1 MNKGL
6 LGLLLVA
13 FLGYWGWHF
22 FAPAPQPAPATRAP
36 AQRPS
41 SGPAVVARRVPA
53 KPSST
58 QQSVAR
64 ATPGR
69 SIVAKQ
75 PRLAPEG
82 TYFLL
87 QRASLKID
95 SGVIGFAPGTKVTL
109 VDRNDSMSTVSDG
122 QYQFTV
128 ASSQLTNDL
137 DVANSVAQADYAA
150 QTKIAESI
158 AKSVREYEQE
168 QRDEFINSE
177 KEKGQRKTGRRTASP
192 TPRR

>member
-1 MNKGL
+1 MKNVL
-6 LGLLLVA
+6 LGVLLVA
-13 FLGYWGWHF
+13 LLYWSWQWYT
-22 FAPAPQPAPATRAP
+22 ASPPKPAVTRAP

-41 SGPAVVARRVPA
+41 PGPAVVARRVPP
-53 KPSST
+53 KPSS
-58 QQSVAR
+58 QQQTAR
-64 ATPGR
+64 STPGR

-137 DVANSVAQADYAA
+137 DVANGVAQADYAA

-158 AKSVREYEQE
+158 AKSVRKYERE

-192 TPRR
+192 TPQR

>member
-1 MNKGL
+1 MKKVL
-6 LGLLLVA
+6 LGVLVVALL
-13 FLGYWGWHF
+13 YWGWQWYT
-22 FAPAPQPAPATRAP
+22 ASPPKPAVSRAP

-41 SGPAVVARRVPA
+41 PGPVVARRVPP
-53 KPSST
+53 KPSSA
-58 QQSVAR
+58 QQTVAR
-64 ATPGR
+64 ATPSR
-69 SIVAKQ
+69 PLVTKQ

-95 SGVIGFAPGTKVTL
+95 SGVIGFPPGTKVTL

-137 DVANSVAQADYAA
+137 DVADSVAQADYTS

-158 AKSVREYEQE
+158 AKSIHEYEEE
-168 QRDEFINSE
+168 QRNEFINSE
-177 KEKGQRKTGRRTASP
+177 KERKTGRRTASP

>member
-1 MNKGL
+1 MKKVLPGL
-6 LGLLLVA
+6 LVVA
-13 FLGYWGWHF
+13 LFYWGWQWYT
-22 FAPAPQPAPATRAP
+22 ASPPKPTVTGAP

-41 SGPAVVARRVPA
+41 PGPAVVARRVPP

-69 SIVAKQ
+69 SIVTKQ

-95 SGVIGFAPGTKVTL
+95 SGVVGFAPGTKVTL

-122 QYQFTV
+122 QYQFAV
-128 ASSQLTNDL
+128 ASSQLTNNL
-137 DVANSVAQADYAA
+137 DVADSVAQAD
-150 QTKIAESI
+150 
-158 AKSVREYEQE
+158 
-168 QRDEFINSE
+168 
-177 KEKGQRKTGRRTASP
+177 
-192 TPRR
+192 

>member
-1 MNKGL
+1 MKKGL
-6 LGLLLVA
+6 LGLLVVA
-13 FLGYWGWHF
+13 LLYWGWQWYT
-22 FAPAPQPAPATRAP
+22 ASPPKPVVTGAP

-41 SGPAVVARRVPA
+41 PGPAVVARRVPP
-53 KPSST
+53 KPSSA
-58 QQSVAR
+58 QQTGR
-64 ATPGR
+64 ATPAR
-69 SIVAKQ
+69 SLVAKQ

-95 SGVIGFAPGTKVTL
+95 SGVIGFTPGTKVTL

-122 QYQFTV
+122 QYQFSV

-137 DVANSVAQADYAA
+137 DVADSVAQADYTV

-158 AKSVREYEQE
+158 AKSIREYEQE

-177 KEKGQRKTGRRTASP
+177 KQRKTGRRTASP